1 MGSMLLNNM
10 NSLGQISSSDPK
22 NMGQKQFAAH
32 FLGMQMA
39 GVSKDQLEKLELHQ
53 QVEIGNHPTS
63 P

>member
-1 MGSMLLNNM
+1 
-10 NSLGQISSSDPK
+10 
-22 NMGQKQFAAH
+22 MGQKQFAAH